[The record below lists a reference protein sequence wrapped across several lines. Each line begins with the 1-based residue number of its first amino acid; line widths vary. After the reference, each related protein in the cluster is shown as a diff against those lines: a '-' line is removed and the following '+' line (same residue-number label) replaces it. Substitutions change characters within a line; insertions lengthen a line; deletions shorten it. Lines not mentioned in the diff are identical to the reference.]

1 MFFGGTQNLRGLLSA
16 ATCFCCL
23 FSLAA
28 GPALAQQLGVAVM
41 AGDNASKTPAVSK
54 PAAENPKPAA
64 ESPKPASGK
73 SELEEMSA
81 TVKQLE
87 DRIKELESK
96 LARLESISARQ
107 GKIEGGEPA
116 GLTTAAAAATGPEIA
131 KAADDPK
138 KDDPK
143 KDERKQEEEKQK
155 ENEGILSFFR
165 GTEISGLVDGYYGYN
180 FNHPSGDA
188 QLRNFDTKHHQFALN
203 LLKLTLEKKP
213 DPDSRLGYRMDLAYG
228 PAMEIVHSTEPG
240 GTGIFRNIEQAYV
253 SYLAPVG
260 KGLQFDFGKFVTP
273 MGAEVIE
280 SKDNWNYSR
289 SLLFALAIPYYHA
302 GLRATYNF
310 NSKFAASAF
319 LVNGWN
325 NVVDNNHGKTIG
337 LQAVIKPN
345 AKWTITQNYMAGPEQ
360 LNNDHDW
367 RHLWDTTVAYT
378 ISPAVSVMANY
389 DYGMD
394 RVAGARVHWTG
405 IAGYL
410 HYQANKWLA
419 LTPRFEWYNDA
430 DGFTTGTRQ
439 TVDEFTMTSEQKIA
453 GGLLTRFEYRH
464 DFSDRPFF
472 IRQPFDPLV
481 KAQSTFTLGIMY
493 AFSSKGEH

>member
-1 MFFGGTQNLRGLLSA
+1 MFLGGTQNVRSLLTVALTFCCIFTLTVGQAGAQQPARLIPAADNTAKTIANAKSA
-16 ATCFCCL
+16 AET
-23 FSLAA
+23 
-28 GPALAQQLGVAVM
+28 
-41 AGDNASKTPAVSK
+41 
-54 PAAENPKPAA
+54 PKPAP
-64 ESPKPASGK
+64 ENSKSTPGK

-81 TVKQLE
+81 TIRQLE
-87 DRIKELESK
+87 DRIRELEAK
-96 LARLESISARQ
+96 LARIESAAAQ
-107 GKIEGGEPA
+107 PAKAEGAKPA
-116 GLTTAAAAATGPEIA
+116 GLITAPASATEVA
-131 KAADDPK
+131 QAADEPK
-138 KDDPK
+138 KDD
-143 KDERKQEEEKQK
+143 RKQEEQKQK

-180 FNHPSGDA
+180 FNHPAGDA

-228 PAMEIVHSTEPG
+228 PAMEIVHAAEPG
-240 GTGIFRNIEQAYV
+240 GQGIFRNIEQAYV

-260 KGLQFDFGKFVTP
+260 KGLQLDFGKFVTWN
-273 MGAEVIE
+273 GAEVIE
-280 SKDNWNYSR
+280 TKDNWNYSR

-302 GLRATYNF
+302 GLRTTYAF
-310 NSKFAASAF
+310 NDKFAASAF

-325 NVVDNNHGKTIG
+325 NVVDNNHGKTVG
-337 LQAVIKPN
+337 FQAVIKPN
-345 AKWTITQNYMAGPEQ
+345 AKWTITQNYMGGPEQ
-360 LNNDHDW
+360 PNNDHDW
-367 RHLWDTTVAYT
+367 RHLFDTTVAYNVT
-378 ISPAVSVMANY
+378 PAVSLMANY

-410 HYQANKWLA
+410 RYQANKWLA
-419 LTPRFEWYNDA
+419 LSPRFEWYNDA
-430 DGFTTGTRQ
+430 DGFTTGTPQ
-439 TVDEFTMTSEQKIA
+439 TVKEFTMTSEQKIKGA
-453 GGLLTRFEYRH
+453 LLTRFEYRH

-481 KAQSTFTLGIMY
+481 RAQSTLTMGISY

>member
-1 MFFGGTQNLRGLLSA
+1 MFVGSTLYIRGLLSV
-16 ATCFCCL
+16 ATCFCL
-23 FSLAA
+23 LTLAA
-28 GPALAQQLGVAVM
+28 GPVAGQQVQGIAAASDSLGKTASSSKQP
-41 AGDNASKTPAVSK
+41 AGTPKAAS
-54 PAAENPKPAA
+54 E
-64 ESPKPASGK
+64 K
-73 SELEEMSA
+73 SEIEEMSA

-87 DRIKELESK
+87 DRIRELESK
-96 LARLESISARQ
+96 LARLESATAKPASLDGATPAASKVAAPAAGSEVAR
-107 GKIEGGEPA
+107 
-116 GLTTAAAAATGPEIA
+116 
-131 KAADDPK
+131 AADDPK

-143 KDERKQEEEKQK
+143 KDDRKQEEEKQK

-165 GTEISGLVDGYYGYN
+165 GTEISGLVDGYFGYN

-188 QLRNFDTKHHQFALN
+188 QLRNFDTKHDQFALN

-228 PAMEIVHSTEPG
+228 PAMEIVHASEPG
-240 GTGIFRNIEQAYV
+240 GQGIFRNIEQAYV

-260 KGLQFDFGKFVTP
+260 KGLQLDFGKFVTP
-273 MGAEVIE
+273 FGAEVIE
-280 SKDNWNYSR
+280 TKDNWNYSR

-302 GLRATYNF
+302 GLRANYTF
-310 NSKFAASAF
+310 NDKFSLNAMV
-319 LVNGWN
+319 VNGWN
-325 NVVDNNHGKTIG
+325 NVVDNNHGKSFHI
-337 LQAVIKPN
+337 QAVIKPN

-378 ISPAVSVMANY
+378 VSPAVSVMANY

-419 LTPRFEWYNDA
+419 LSPRFEWYNDA
-430 DGFTTGTRQ
+430 DGFTTGTPQ
-439 TVDEFTMTSEQKIA
+439 TVKEFTMTSEQKIRGA
-453 GGLLTRFEYRH
+453 LLTRFEYRH

-481 KAQSTFTLGIMY
+481 RAQSTLTMGISY